1 MEINYTVLGIVAF
14 VVVLIIVFLARRN
27 RKDQKD
33 YEKDKIQS
41 ETPVRS
47 HDKERM

>member
-1 MEINYTVLGIVAF
+1 MEINYTIVGIVVF
-14 VVVLIIVFLARRN
+14 IVVLFIVFLARRN

-41 ETPVRS
+41 EIPPKS
-47 HDKERM
+47 HDKDRV